1 MYLAVIRKRYCIVAA
16 LCIMVIFTF
25 SIASDIFMDSRQ
37 TFFPVTNRVIFI
49 DAGHGGRD
57 PGAVGGS
64 GRLEK
69 DINLAIAMKLKRL
82 VEGGGGIA
90 ILTRDDDYGLYSPD
104 APNKKREDLQAR
116 KRIAEESQSSINIII
131 HLNSFP
137 QSKYYGAQTFYYSQS
152 EESKRL
158 AAIMQQELRRV
169 LDEDNNRQPKPDSE
183 LYMLKNT
190 QAPTVLIECGFLSNP
205 TEEQLLG
212 SELYQE
218 KVAWAIY
225 LGILRY
231 LSEKPE

>member
-1 MYLAVIRKRYCIVAA
+1 MYLAVVRKKHCIAVV
-16 LCIMVIFTF
+16 LCIMAIFTF
-25 SIASDIFMDSRQ
+25 SFVNDILMDSRQ
-37 TFFPVTNRVIFI
+37 TFFPVTNKVVFI

-64 GRLEK
+64 GKLEK
-69 DINLAIAMKLKRL
+69 DINLAIAMRLKRL

-116 KRIAEESQSSINIII
+116 KRMADESQSSINIII

-152 EESKRL
+152 EDSKRL
-158 AAIMQQELRRV
+158 ATIMQQELRRV
-169 LDEDNNRQPKPDSE
+169 LNEGNNRQPKPDSE
-183 LYMLKNT
+183 IYLLKNT
-190 QAPTVLIECGFLSNP
+190 QSPTVLIECGFLSNP
-205 TEEQLLG
+205 TEEQLLDT
-212 SELYQE
+212 EIYQE

-231 LSEKPE
+231 LSEG